1 LHAIAQASAEQ
12 ELSMSDVTVAPNAAP
27 PPSNA
32 PAANEVAINQNP
44 TNAPQPVGSQ
54 APEKTVEPR
63 GSEHRPESRRE
74 AIQRA
79 FAKAR
84 ETNPPKAAEA
94 KMGHNQPP
102 EETKREVPARAKPER
117 EKLEPIDLRKRPT
130 ADQPRDQGRFARAEP
145 DNTGQQ
151 QPRQQQPQQRGAP
164 GAQTAAQTAQTAQL
178 PETAPYRNAPQR
190 MTERAKAEWG
200 TTPESVRAD
209 VYRMHTE
216 FDGAYKRYKGDH
228 ETMKTI
234 RPFERMAK
242 EHGTTLERALNNYVG
257 MEQKLRTDVVGGL
270 DIIVNNLN
278 LRTPDGERLTL
289 RDVAYHILNQS
300 PEQHKLRQN
309 ENAQSAQSQQ
319 IGQLHQMVSTLA
331 SGIKEM
337 QYERQFANTRTAI
350 DRYAEDPKHP
360 RFDELA
366 DLIEQEIK
374 LGFDIDTAYQRAEML
389 RPASPRAAQTRTN
402 GNGTQAQARPVDRSI
417 HGAPDAGPSNGTSR
431 GKGGKQIGRREAIAS
446 AIKRVSGSL

>member
-1 LHAIAQASAEQ
+1 
-12 ELSMSDVTVAPNAAP
+12 MSDVNVAPNAAP

-32 PAANEVAINQNP
+32 PAANEVAIDQNP
-44 TNAPQPVGSQ
+44 TATPQPVGSQ

-84 ETNPPKAAEA
+84 EQNPPKAAEA

-102 EETKREVPARAKPER
+102 EETKREKVVAAR
-117 EKLEPIDLRKRPT
+117 EKLEPVDLRKRPT
-130 ADQPRDQGRFARAEP
+130 DQPRDQGRFARAEP
-145 DNTGQQ
+145 DNTE
-151 QPRQQQPQQRGAP
+151 PRQTRQQAPQQRQQGT
-164 GAQTAAQTAQTAQL
+164 QQQAAHL

-228 ETMKTI
+228 ETMKTL

-242 EHGTTLERALNNYVG
+242 DHGTTLERALTNYTG
-257 MEQKLRTDVVGGL
+257 MEQKLRSDVVGGL

-331 SGIKEM
+331 SGIQEM

-374 LGFDIDTAYQRAEML
+374 LGFDIDTAYLRADRL
-389 RPASPRAAQTRTN
+389 RPATARAAQTRTNGN

-431 GKGGKQIGRREAIAS
+431 GKSGKQTGRREAIAS

>member
-1 LHAIAQASAEQ
+1 
-12 ELSMSDVTVAPNAAP
+12 MSDVTVAPNAAP

-32 PAANEVAINQNP
+32 PAANEVAIDQNP
-44 TNAPQPVGSQ
+44 TNSPQPVGSQ

-74 AIQRA
+74 AIQKA

-84 ETNPPKAAEA
+84 EANPPKAADA

-130 ADQPRDQGRFARAEP
+130 EQPRDQGRFARAEP
-145 DNTGQQ
+145 DGGGQQ
-151 QPRQQQPQQRGAP
+151 QPRQQQSNQTGGQTGGQTRGQADQTGGQQ
-164 GAQTAAQTAQTAQL
+164 QAAHL
-178 PETAPYRNAPQR
+178 PEAAPYRNAPSR
-190 MTERAKAEWG
+190 MTERAKAEWA

-216 FDGAYKRYKGDH
+216 FAEGFKRYKGDH
-228 ETMKTI
+228 ETMKTL
-234 RPFERMAK
+234 RPFEQMAR
-242 EHGTTLERALNNYVG
+242 EHGTTLQRALDNYTG
-257 MEQKLRTDVVGGL
+257 MEAKLRSDVVGGL

-278 LRTPDGERLTL
+278 LRTPEGERLTL
-289 RDVAYHILNQS
+289 RDVAFHILNQS

-319 IGQLHQMVSTLA
+319 IGQLHQMVNTLA

-360 RFDELA
+360 RFDELS

-374 LGFDIDTAYQRAEML
+374 LGFDIDTAYMRADRL
-389 RPASPRAAQTRTN
+389 RPATARAAQTRTNGN

-431 GKGGKQIGRREAIAS
+431 GKSGKQTGRREAIAS

>member
-1 LHAIAQASAEQ
+1 
-12 ELSMSDVTVAPNAAP
+12 MSDVTVAPNATP
-27 PPSNA
+27 PQNA
-32 PAANEVAINQNP
+32 PAANEVVINPNP
-44 TNAPQPVGSQ
+44 TTAPQPVGSQ

-84 ETNPPKAAEA
+84 EANPPKAAEA
-94 KMGHNQPP
+94 KIGHNQPP
-102 EETKREVPARAKPER
+102 EETKPEKEKPEP
-117 EKLEPIDLRKRPT
+117 LNLRKRPT
-130 ADQPRDQGRFARAEP
+130 DQPRDQGRFAPRTDAG
-145 DNTGQQ
+145 NGGQQ
-151 QPRQQQPQQRGAP
+151 QPRQQQAGGQQRGQQQSQGQQP
-164 GAQTAAQTAQTAQL
+164 GHTRQQGQMTQLTQL
-178 PETAPYRNAPQR
+178 PETAPYRNPPPR
-190 MTERAKAEWG
+190 MTERAKADWH

-209 VYRMHTE
+209 VQRMHSE
-216 FDGAYKRYKGDH
+216 FAAGFNRYRNDH
-228 ETMKTI
+228 ETMKSI
-234 RPFERMAK
+234 RPYEAMAK
-242 EHGTTLERALNNYVG
+242 EHGTTLQRALNNYVG

-278 LRTPDGERLTL
+278 LRTPEGERLTL

-300 PEQHKLRQN
+300 PEQHKLRQS
-309 ENAQSAQSQQ
+309 ENAQNAQSQQ
-319 IGQLHQMVSTLA
+319 IGQLHQMVNTLA

-337 QYERQFANTRTAI
+337 QYERQFAHTRTAI
-350 DRYAEDPKHP
+350 DRYAEDGRHP

-374 LGFDIDTAYQRAEML
+374 LGFDIDTAYMRADRL
-389 RPASPRAAQTRTN
+389 RPATARAAQTRTN
-402 GNGTQAQARPVDRSI
+402 GNGNGTQPQRNVDRSI

-431 GKGGKQIGRREAIAS
+431 GKTGKQTGRREAIAS

>member
-1 LHAIAQASAEQ
+1 
-12 ELSMSDVTVAPNAAP
+12 MSDVTVAPNAAP

-32 PAANEVAINQNP
+32 PAANEVAIDQNP
-44 TNAPQPVGSQ
+44 TATPQPVGSQ

-102 EETKREVPARAKPER
+102 EETKREAPARAKQEPR

-130 ADQPRDQGRFARAEP
+130 EQPRDQGRFARAEP
-145 DNTGQQ
+145 DNTEPQQSRQQQSGQQRLQPGAQQGQQ
-151 QPRQQQPQQRGAP
+151 Q
-164 GAQTAAQTAQTAQL
+164 AAQHAPL

-190 MTERAKAEWG
+190 MTDRAKAEWP

-228 ETMKTI
+228 ETMKTL

-242 EHGTTLERALNNYVG
+242 EHGTTLQRALTNYTG

-300 PEQHKLRQN
+300 PEQHKLRQS

-350 DRYAEDPKHP
+350 DRYAEDGKHP

-389 RPASPRAAQTRTN
+389 RPATRAAQTRTNGN

-431 GKGGKQIGRREAIAS
+431 GKSGKQTGRREAIAS